1 MAKKTTRLKPI
12 PKAKSGVSYHRKPD
26 GMSLENWQIA
36 LRKQFAVD
44 KSFGLVILDGYHE
57 VFGVYLVIIF

>member
-1 MAKKTTRLKPI
+1 MAKKTTKLKPI

-36 LRKQFAVD
+36 LRKQFAMD
-44 KSFGLVILDGYHE
+44 KTFGIEKVDGYHP
-57 VFGVYLVIIF
+57 VFGLPLVS